1 MGNSLFDQFGGHSSI
16 NPFEQIIEEA
26 QTFKKNFSG
35 NPRDEVQ
42 KLLDSGRM
50 SQSQFNQLM
59 PIAQQIASMM
69 PKR

>member
-1 MGNSLFDQFGGHSSI
+1 MKN
-16 NPFEQIIEEA
+16 
-26 QTFKKNFSG
+26 FKKQFNG

-42 KLLDSGRM
+42 KLLDSGQM
-50 SQSQFNQLM
+50 SQAQFNHLM

>member
-1 MGNSLFDQFGGHSSI
+1 MANSLFNQFGGQQTA
-16 NPFEQIIEEA
+16 NPFSYIIEEA
-26 QTFKKNFSG
+26 QNFKKQFNG

-42 KLLDSGRM
+42 RLLDSGQM
-50 SQSQFNQLM
+50 SQAQFNQLM